1 VALVVTDSMGI
12 GMRGGKMNEKS
23 SSSKLRITTSRSYK
37 LSQAFESLS
46 TITFPYYFQFH
57 TVVGAQTAEIEAG

>member
-1 VALVVTDSMGI
+1 MGI

-37 LSQAFESLS
+37 LSRAFEICPQLPSH
-46 TITFPYYFQFH
+46 TIFNFTQ
-57 TVVGAQTAEIEAG
+57 

>member
-1 VALVVTDSMGI
+1 MGI

-37 LSQAFESLS
+37 LSRAFESLS
-46 TITFPYYFQFH
+46 TITFPYHFQFH
-57 TVVGAQTAEIEAG
+57 IVVGAQTAEIEAG